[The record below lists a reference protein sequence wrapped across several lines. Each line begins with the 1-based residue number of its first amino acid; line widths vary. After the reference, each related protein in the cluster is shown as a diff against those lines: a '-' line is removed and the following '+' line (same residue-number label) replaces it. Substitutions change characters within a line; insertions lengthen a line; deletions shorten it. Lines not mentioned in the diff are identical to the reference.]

1 MTLLRGRGL
10 LRGTAVLTLTAA
22 VALTGCTG
30 TTESADPSERSATA
44 AEASASPT
52 PETHEV
58 TVSAMGDM
66 LPHMLVNSEARTDTG
81 YDYGH
86 YFSAIKPVYQSSDIV
101 FCNQEVLSSAT
112 SASQITTYPQFRAPV
127 QFAESLSR
135 DVGCNAINL
144 ANNHMADYEQS
155 DIDLTRTTWD
165 GLDPLLISGANR
177 SQAEQDAVSYAEVN
191 GITVAQLSYT
201 VDSNQLHTTYG
212 LNRTEG
218 DLIDRQLAEARANA
232 DAVMVSM
239 HWGTEDSTGINETQ
253 RQLTEKLVAAGVDVV
268 IGTGPHVLE
277 PVQWFDRPD
286 GGRTLVWNSIGN
298 MLSTQVPAN
307 NRVGGVAQWSFVQ
320 TGDDAVEVQDASFTP
335 TFMDFVSVG
344 QTLTTRHDLNILP
357 LADADAAV
365 RREFSGRSADE
376 RYQFVTDT
384 LGDAVTVVR

>member
-1 MTLLRGRGL
+1 MTLLRTRRA
-10 LRGTAVLTLTAA
+10 LRRTITLAVGAA
-22 VALTGCTG
+22 LALTGCAADAA
-30 TTESADPSERSATA
+30 SAPSEAGTASTA
-44 AEASASPT
+44 APSPT
-52 PETHEV
+52 PETREV
-58 TVSAMGDM
+58 TVSAMGDL
-66 LPHMLVNSEARTDTG
+66 LPHMLVNAEAKTDTG
-81 YDYGH
+81 YDYGR
-86 YFSAIKPVYQSSDIV
+86 YFDSVRSVYQGSDIV
-101 FCNQEVLSSAT
+101 FCNQEALSSAT

-155 DIDLTRTTWD
+155 DIGLTRDTWD
-165 GLDPLLISGANR
+165 ALDPLLISGANR
-177 SQAEQDAVSYAEVN
+177 SQAEQDAVGYAEVN
-191 GITVAQLSYT
+191 GITIAQLSYT
-201 VDSNQLHTTYG
+201 VDSNQLHTDYG

-218 DLIDRQLAEARANA
+218 DLMDRQLAEARANA

-239 HWGTEDSTGINETQ
+239 HWGTEDSTDIDDTQ
-253 RQLTEKLVAAGVDVV
+253 RTLAEKLVAAGVDVV

-307 NRVGGVAQWSFVQ
+307 NRTGGIAQWSFVQ
-320 TGDDAVEVQDASFTP
+320 TGDGAVEVQDASFTP

-344 QTLTTRHDLNILP
+344 TTLATRHGLNILP
-357 LADADAAV
+357 LSAADAAV
-365 RREFSGRSADE
+365 RREFSGCSADE